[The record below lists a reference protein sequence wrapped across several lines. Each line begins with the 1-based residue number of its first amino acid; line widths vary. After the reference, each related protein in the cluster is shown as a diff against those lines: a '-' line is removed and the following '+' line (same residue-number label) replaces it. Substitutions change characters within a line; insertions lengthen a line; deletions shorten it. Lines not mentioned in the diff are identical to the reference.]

1 MRAFLV
7 KGHAMQNDPNN
18 RSRLKYLLP
27 WLGMAAII
35 GLMLAAFSE

>member
-1 MRAFLV
+1 M
-7 KGHAMQNDPNN
+7 KGTIVQNEPNN

-35 GLMLAAFSE
+35 ALMRVAFGD